1 MPVENI
7 ILCIGT
13 LDSKGP
19 ELQYVKQLINS
30 KSNYK
35 TLVMD
40 VGCLGEAYFDADIT
54 AREVARAAGTS
65 IEEVRAI
72 SEAGPATEIMTAGA
86 KKITRHLYDSG
97 RFQGV
102 LSIGGGTGSGIASA
116 VLKELPV
123 GVPKFMLSSQ
133 KIVQAGIRKYVG
145 TRDIVIMPSMADIA
159 GLNRLTIDAL
169 NKAVGA
175 IIGMMEMGKPEIP
188 DKPLV
193 FMTMT
198 GLSTGC
204 GLKVKSLLEDRGFEV
219 GVFHTIGVGGETFEE
234 MVRSYPVKGVI
245 ELGLNEIGNELFG
258 GMASAGPN
266 RLEAAGETGIPQII
280 TPGCIDI
287 INFLAPDT
295 VPGHYRDRVICYHN
309 PQATLPRM
317 NAEELSQV
325 AITMS
330 KKLNNATG
338 PVRFLI
344 PLRGF
349 SSIDC
354 EGNNFFDPVADEAF
368 IISLKKSLKETIT
381 IREINAHI
389 NDIEF
394 SEAIVNE
401 FLDIVQ
407 A

>member
-1 MPVENI
+1 MPVENV

-19 ELQYVKQLINS
+19 ELQYVINLING
-30 KSNYK
+30 KENFRA
-35 TLVMD
+35 LVMD
-40 VGCLGEAYFDADIT
+40 VGCLDEAYFDADIT

-86 KKITRHLYDSG
+86 KKIARDLYESG

>member
-1 MPVENI
+1 MENI

-86 KKITRHLYDSG
+86 KKITRDLYDSG

>member
-1 MPVENI
+1 MENI

-86 KKITRHLYDSG
+86 KKITRDLYDSG

-309 PQATLPRM
+309 PQATLARM

>member
-1 MPVENI
+1 MENV

-86 KKITRHLYDSG
+86 KKITRDLYDSG

>member
-1 MPVENI
+1 VENI

-86 KKITRHLYDSG
+86 KKITRDLYDSG

>member
-1 MPVENI
+1 MENV

-86 KKITRHLYDSG
+86 KKITRDLYDSG
-97 RFQGV
+97 CFQGV

-175 IIGMMEMGKPEIP
+175 IIGMMEMGKPEIS

-204 GLKVKSLLEDRGFEV
+204 GLKVKSLLEDKGFEV

-295 VPGHYRDRVICYHN
+295 VPGRYRDRVICYHN

-338 PVRFLI
+338 PVRFLV

-349 SSIDC
+349 SSIDR